1 MNTNLNVLPAEQD
14 RREFRDVFN
23 VSKTSCADLRV
34 SIVRLHKTGRVDLH
48 PLQIDR
54 LRADA
59 LTSIFSGS
67 LGSRAVLCTSCAA
80 ILNPIRNFPVKQKTP
95 QKGTH
100 LDAITRAVLAVR
112 RREVEQIRAVLRE
125 VSVSPTVI
133 KLTLMKRKEGCTCR
147 HELLAEQ
154 YGYRSARVTISIS

>member
-14 RREFRDVFN
+14 RREFRDFFN

-80 ILNPIRNFPVKQKTP
+80 ICNPIRNFPVKQKTP

-100 LDAITRAVLAVR
+100 LDAITRAMLAVR
-112 RREVEQIRAVLRE
+112 RRQVKQVRAVLRE
-125 VSVSPTVI
+125 VSVKPTMRR
-133 KLTLMKRKEGCTCR
+133 LTFTMAKESVR
-147 HELLAEQ
+147 AFAPVS
-154 YGYRSARVTISIS
+154 R